1 VKSSAFAAAILL
13 LAATGSAQE
22 STNPHMV
29 LETTEGDI
37 VIELFADKAPRSVE
51 NIIQYVEDGFY
62 EDTIFHRII
71 PGFMVQGG
79 GYGQDLVKKP
89 VREPVVNE
97 ADNGLKNDR
106 GTVALAR
113 TGEPHSATAQFFVNL
128 IDNDFLDHKAKT
140 PRDWGYAVIGQVVGD
155 GMRVVDRMARTRTRT
170 RNGMKDVPVIPI
182 VITRAYMREPGTPTD

>member
-1 VKSSAFAAAILL
+1 MKRSALAAAILL
-13 LAATGSAQE
+13 LAIPSVAQE

-37 VIELFADKAPRSVE
+37 VIELFADRAPTSVE

-62 EDTIFHRII
+62 TDTIFHRVI

-89 VREPVVNE
+89 VRAPVQNE

-113 TGEPHSATAQFFVNL
+113 TSEPHSATAQFFVNL
-128 IDNDFLDHKAKT
+128 IDNDFLDHKTKT
-140 PRDWGYAVIGQVVGD
+140 PRGWGYAVIGRVVED

-170 RNGMKDVPVIPI
+170 RNGMKSVPVIPI
-182 VITRAYMREPGTPTD
+182 VIITRAYMREPGE